1 MTKTTSDGQDR
12 TPLSRRTVL
21 AASAA
26 GLCSAAGLAVLG
38 NRLLQSEPAPSAPR
52 SPLPTPTTPSP
63 LSSAAPVQP
72 VTSER
77 LASAAR
83 GRDVELIIMRPRD
96 VAGELPVCLALHG
109 RGATARV
116 YDDLGVPS
124 MLTAAVAAG
133 LPPFAVAAVDG
144 DTYWIAANPADDP
157 QRMLDQEVPGWLAAQ
172 GLRPEPAAVMGIS
185 MGAYG
190 ALNYARTH
198 PCTAVAIS
206 PALFASWPEARSRG
220 VFADR
225 AQWEATEPLRH
236 TDDLDPDKVGV
247 WCGNADPFAP
257 VARQLIK
264 ALKPAEAVMSP
275 GAHDVD
281 YWTRVLPEVL
291 RFVGSRV

>member
-1 MTKTTSDGQDR
+1 M
-12 TPLSRRTVL
+12 
-21 AASAA
+21 
-26 GLCSAAGLAVLG
+26 GLCSAAGLGAW
-38 NRLLQSEPAPSAPR
+38 LLRDDQTAAPTSTAPSP
-52 SPLPTPTTPSP
+52 P
-63 LSSAAPVQP
+63 LSTSPSAVRPVEP
-72 VTSER
+72 MVVTR
-77 LASAAR
+77 LTSAAR
-83 GRDVELIIMRPRD
+83 GREVDLIVMRPRD
-96 VAGELPVCLALHG
+96 VPGELPVCLALHG
-109 RGATARV
+109 RGASARMFA
-116 YDDLGVPS
+116 DLGVPS

-133 LPPFAVAAVDG
+133 VPPFAVAAVDG
-144 DTYWIAANPADDP
+144 DTYWVAANPADDP

-198 PCTAVAIS
+198 PVAAAAIS
-206 PALFASWPEARSRG
+206 PALFGSWPDARSRG

-236 TDDLDPDKVGV
+236 TADLTAAKVGV

-264 ALKPAEAVMSP
+264 DLRPAAAVMAP

-281 YWTRVLPEVL
+281 YWIRVLPEVL
-291 RFVGSRV
+291 RFVGSHV